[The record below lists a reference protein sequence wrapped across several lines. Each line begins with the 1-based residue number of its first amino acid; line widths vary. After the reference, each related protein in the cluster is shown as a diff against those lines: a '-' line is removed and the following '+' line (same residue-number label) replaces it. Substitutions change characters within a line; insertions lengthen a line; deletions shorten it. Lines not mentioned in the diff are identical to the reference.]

1 MSLLLDALK
10 KAEKAK
16 EEAQRRAEADETA
29 AAPTAPSAPPNL
41 RLSEEVPASG
51 TPRVR
56 TRDELPDIS
65 QSLEIATED
74 LSPPNRP
81 REAPRELTLE
91 SVEAPAQAAS
101 PVRQR
106 PTAAQSDAVR
116 TQSAERAAARKVF
129 EAKMREPNPR
139 LPFFIALGVLGAV
152 ALGTVVYFWFQLRPP
167 PSLVN
172 ANPGPTQAEQPAS
185 VAGSAGTAAPVAPSP
200 GAGVTGGEVPGLPGL
215 PAAPSAPPRQ
225 QAAQAPSEP
234 PAQARTSAARPEQ
247 RAAARAAVGPRAAPQ
262 APAPRVELKRPSSD
276 DALTVARPAPRLD
289 PDVAAGY
296 AAYQEGDL
304 AAARTHYEQAL
315 QKDAGNRDALLG
327 MAALDM
333 RAQRYDS
340 AAAHYRR
347 LLQAN
352 PRDPY
357 ALAGLLALRGGQVDP
372 LSAES
377 RVKTLLASDTGTDVL
392 NYTLGNEYARQGR
405 WGEAQQAYFKA
416 FAADPS
422 NPDFAYNLAVSLEH
436 IGKPELALEQYR
448 QALALAQQRAASFD
462 PAAVRKRVEE
472 LSN

>member
-29 AAPTAPSAPPNL
+29 APSAPSTPPDL
-41 RLSEEVPASG
+41 RLSEEARASG
-51 TPRVR
+51 TPHVR

-74 LSPPNRP
+74 LSPVSRP

-91 SVEAPAQAAS
+91 SLEASPQTAS

-106 PTAAQSDAVR
+106 PTTAQSDAAR
-116 TQSAERAAARKVF
+116 GQSAERAAAKMVF

-152 ALGTVVYFWFQLRPP
+152 ALGTVVYFWYQLRPP

-172 ANPGPTQAEQPAS
+172 ANPVPTQVEQLPS
-185 VAGSAGTAAPVAPSP
+185 VAGSGGTAAPMAPSS
-200 GAGVTGGEVPGLPGL
+200 GAGITGGEVPGLPGL
-215 PAAPSAPPRQ
+215 PAAPPAPPPQ

-247 RAAARAAVGPRAAPQ
+247 RVATRAAVGLRAAPQ
-262 APAPRVELKRPSSD
+262 SPAPRVELKRPSSD

-327 MAALDM
+327 LAALDM
-333 RAQRYDS
+333 RAQRYD
-340 AAAHYRR
+340 AAATHYRR

-372 LSAES
+372 LFAES

-392 NYTLGNEYARQGR
+392 NFTLGNEYARQGR

>member
-29 AAPTAPSAPPNL
+29 APTAPSAPPNVQ
-41 RLSEEVPASG
+41 LSEEAPASG

-74 LSPPNRP
+74 LSPANRP
-81 REAPRELTLE
+81 REAPRELALE
-91 SVEAPAQAAS
+91 SVEAPAQTAS

-106 PTAAQSDAVR
+106 PTAAQSEAAR
-116 TQSAERAAARKVF
+116 GQSAERAAARKVF

-152 ALGTVVYFWFQLRPP
+152 ALGTVVYFWYQLRPP
-167 PSLVN
+167 APLVN
-172 ANPGPTQAEQPAS
+172 ANPVPTQAEQPAS
-185 VAGSAGTAAPVAPSP
+185 VAGSAGTAAPVAPSS
-200 GAGVTGGEVPGLPGL
+200 GAGVTGSEVPGLPGL
-215 PAAPSAPPRQ
+215 PVALSAPPPQ

-234 PAQARTSAARPEQ
+234 PAQAGTSAARPEP
-247 RAAARAAVGPRAAPQ
+247 RAAARAAAGLRAAPQ
-262 APAPRVELKRPSSD
+262 APAPLVELKRPSSD

-327 MAALDM
+327 LAALDM
-333 RAQRYDS
+333 RAQRYDA

-392 NYTLGNEYARQGR
+392 NFTLGNEYARQGR
-405 WGEAQQAYFKA
+405 WAEAQQAYFKA
-416 FAADPS
+416 LAADPG

-436 IGKPELALEQYR
+436 IGKPKLALEQYR

-462 PAAVRKRVEE
+462 PAAARKRVEE

>member
-29 AAPTAPSAPPNL
+29 APSAPGAPPEL
-41 RLSEEVPASG
+41 RLSEEAQATG
-51 TPRVR
+51 TPHVR

-74 LSPPNRP
+74 LSPVSRP
-81 REAPRELTLE
+81 RETPRELALE
-91 SVEAPAQAAS
+91 SVEAPAQNAS
-101 PVRQR
+101 PARQR
-106 PTAAQSDAVR
+106 PTAAQSEAAR
-116 TQSAERAAARKVF
+116 GQSAERAAARRVF

-152 ALGTVVYFWFQLRPP
+152 ALGTVVYFWYQLRPP
-167 PSLVN
+167 PPLAN
-172 ANPGPTQAEQPAS
+172 ANPVPTHAEQPAS
-185 VAGSAGTAAPVAPSP
+185 VAGGASSAAPVVPPS
-200 GAGVTGGEVPGLPGL
+200 GAGVTGGEIPGLPGL
-215 PAAPSAPPRQ
+215 PAAPSAPPAP

-234 PAQARTSAARPEQ
+234 PAQARTSPARPEQ
-247 RAAARAAVGPRAAPQ
+247 RATARATAGQRAAPQ

-315 QKDAGNRDALLG
+315 QQDAGNRDALLG
-327 MAALDM
+327 LAALDM
-333 RAQRYDS
+333 RAQRYDA

-392 NYTLGNEYARQGR
+392 NFTLGNEYARQGR
-405 WGEAQQAYFKA
+405 WAEAQQAYFKA
-416 FAADPS
+416 FAADPG

-436 IGKPELALEQYR
+436 IGKPKLALEQYR

-472 LSN
+472 LGN